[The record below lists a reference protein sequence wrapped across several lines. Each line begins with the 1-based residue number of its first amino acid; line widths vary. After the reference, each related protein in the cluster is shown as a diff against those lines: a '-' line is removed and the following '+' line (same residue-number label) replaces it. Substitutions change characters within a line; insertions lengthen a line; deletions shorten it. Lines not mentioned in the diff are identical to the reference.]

1 MTMKYLG
8 WAGPSF
14 RISWACIF
22 KGLYNIIECKA
33 SSKIA
38 GLEIEK
44 RTNDEKEKI
53 YIKSRYLKERGS
65 SYQNTILNFIY
76 LIFYCQTKNEIKMK

>member
-1 MTMKYLG
+1 MKYLG
-8 WAGPSF
+8 WAGPF

-33 SSKIA
+33 SFKIA

-44 RTNDEKEKI
+44 TTNDEKEKI
-53 YIKSRYLKERGS
+53 HP
-65 SYQNTILNFIY
+65 LNLDI
-76 LIFYCQTKNEIKMK
+76 